1 MSGIDPQSLPREAT
15 LVQVPSGHT
24 MAYREMGPHSGNGGP
39 AVVFIHGSGLGASGH
54 SNFKNNYPVFAA
66 AGYRSIVPDLIGYGW
81 SSKLTDV
88 DYTLDLFTDT
98 LLELLDAIGVTEAT
112 LVGNS
117 LGGAVA
123 LNIALKRPEF
133 VTRLVLM
140 APGGIESRET
150 YFAMS
155 GIQKMAA
162 GSAVG
167 VDRYNLMLLLRLL
180 VHDPKHITAQL
191 VDERYDVLKTQARDV
206 FGRMRV
212 PDLSPR
218 LSEIKAPILGFWG
231 IQDAFCPHT
240 GYIKILEAC
249 PNSRFVMQAACGH
262 WVMVE
267 YAAQFNRAVL
277 DFLAE

>member
-1 MSGIDPQSLPREAT
+1 MQSVDVNSLPKEAST
-15 LVQVPSGHT
+15 VRVKSGHT
-24 MAYREMGPHSGNGGP
+24 MAWREMGEGP

-54 SNFKNNYPVFAA
+54 SNFKQNYPVIGA

-81 SSKLTDV
+81 SSKLSDV
-88 DYTLDLFTDT
+88 DYTLDLFSDT
-98 LLELLDAIGVTEAT
+98 LLELLEEIGVTKAT

-117 LGGAVA
+117 LGGAIS
-123 LNIALKRPEF
+123 LDIALKRPDLVEK
-133 VTRLVLM
+133 LVLM
-140 APGGIESRET
+140 APGGIEPREA

-155 GIQKMAA
+155 GILKMAA
-162 GSAVG
+162 GSAKG
-167 VDRYNLMLLLRLL
+167 VDRDGLEELLKLL
-180 VHDPKHITAQL
+180 VHDPKHITPDL
-191 VDERYDVLKTQARDV
+191 VDERYEVLKTQSKDV

-249 PNSRFVMQAACGH
+249 PNARFVMQAACGH